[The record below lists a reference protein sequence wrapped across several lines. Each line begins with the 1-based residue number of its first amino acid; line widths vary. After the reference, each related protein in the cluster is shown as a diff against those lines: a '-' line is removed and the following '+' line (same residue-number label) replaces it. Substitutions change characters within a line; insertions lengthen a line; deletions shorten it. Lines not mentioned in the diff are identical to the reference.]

1 MIEVKNVTKQ
11 YGNFYAVRNINFTI
25 KEGEI
30 VGFLGRNGAGKS
42 TTMNMITGFI
52 EPTSGQIIVG
62 GYDVDKKP
70 KKVKQQ
76 IGYMP
81 EGTPLY
87 SDLTVK
93 EFVSYMAD
101 LKMIPHKEKKVAVEK
116 ALKSTGLDMV
126 QNNLTKI
133 LSRGYKQRV
142 SLAGA
147 IVGDP
152 KILILDEPTVG
163 LDPKQVIEIRELI
176 KSFKKDHT
184 VILSSHILSEI
195 SQICEKVIIIDKGEI
210 VAVDTPENLE
220 KKSVKDEIIRIIVEE
235 TEEQTLPSIKDSI
248 SAIKEISFVEEK
260 EDGSKEYKIS
270 IENGQDIRKEISTT
284 CAKNNIILLEMK
296 KQETSLEDAFVTLIE
311 GRTEYSQEEIQKI
324 QYQKEIEELREE
336 QETKKSRKEEKKREK
351 ELKKAEKQEK
361 STENEPKSE
370 ENAEKSDE
378 TELDKS
384 ENVSIKTEKTEEVLS
399 EETTKVEESLE
410 KTTENQSDVA
420 ENSVPEAESVSQEQP
435 SSESEKETEKKEG
448 HE

>member
-1 MIEVKNVTKQ
+1 MIRIKINYFKEDKTLIEVKNVTKQ
-11 YGNFYAVRNINFTI
+11 YGDFYAVRNINFEV
-25 KEGEI
+25 KEGQI

-70 KKVKQQ
+70 KKVKAQ

-93 EFVSYMAD
+93 EFVEYMAD
-101 LKMIPHKEKKVAVEK
+101 LKMIPRKERKEAVQK
-116 ALKSTGLDMV
+116 AIERTGLEKV

-142 SLAGA
+142 SMAGA

-176 KSFKKDHT
+176 KSFRKNHT

-220 KKSVKDEIIRIIVEE
+220 KTSTKDQIINVIVEE
-235 TEEQTLPSIKDSI
+235 TEESKLTSIKESI

-260 EDGSKEYKIS
+260 EDGSKEYRVVV
-270 IENGQDIRKEISTT
+270 ENGKDIRKEISTT
-284 CAKNNIILLEMK
+284 CAKSNIIILEMK
-296 KQETSLEDAFVTLIE
+296 KQETSLEDAFVKIVE
-311 GRTEYSQEEIQKI
+311 GRPEYNQKEIKKI
-324 QYQKEIEELREE
+324 QYEKEVQELREE
-336 QETKKSRKEEKKREK
+336 HEMKKQEKAE
-351 ELKKAEKQEK
+351 KKAEKERKKQEK
-361 STENEPKSE
+361 R
-370 ENAEKSDE
+370 
-378 TELDKS
+378 DK
-384 ENVSIKTEKTEEVLS
+384 
-399 EETTKVEESLE
+399 TKGG
-410 KTTENQSDVA
+410 DA
-420 ENSVPEAESVSQEQP
+420 
-435 SSESEKETEKKEG
+435 
-448 HE
+448 

>member
-1 MIEVKNVTKQ
+1 MIEVKNVTKK
-11 YGNFYAVRNINFTI
+11 YGDFYAVRNINFEV

-62 GYDVDKKP
+62 GYDIDKKP

-101 LKMIPHKEKKVAVEK
+101 LKMVPRKEKKAAVEK
-116 ALKSTGLDMV
+116 AIQSTGLEKV

-142 SLAGA
+142 SMAGA

-176 KSFKKDHT
+176 KSFRKDHT

-195 SQICEKVIIIDKGEI
+195 SQICQKVVIIDKGEI

-220 KKSVKDEIIRIIVEE
+220 KLSEKDQVINVVVEE
-235 TEEQTLPSIKDSI
+235 TEENKLPSIQDKI
-248 SAIKEISFVEEK
+248 SAIKEISFVSDK
-260 EDGSKEYKIS
+260 EDGSKEYKI
-270 IENGQDIRKEISTT
+270 IVENGQDIRKEISTT
-284 CAKNNIILLEMK
+284 CAKSNIIILEMK
-296 KQETSLEDAFVTLIE
+296 QQETSLEDAFVKLIE
-311 GRTEYSQEEIQKI
+311 GRVEYSQKEIKKM

-336 QETKKSRKEEKKREK
+336 RELKKEKKQAKKEEKAA
-351 ELKKAEKQEK
+351 KKAEKQEK
-361 STENEPKSE
+361 VGADASVCPTPNENPEKNENTNENNTQKENE
-370 ENAEKSDE
+370 
-378 TELDKS
+378 DKGGN
-384 ENVSIKTEKTEEVLS
+384 E
-399 EETTKVEESLE
+399 
-410 KTTENQSDVA
+410 
-420 ENSVPEAESVSQEQP
+420 
-435 SSESEKETEKKEG
+435 
-448 HE
+448 

>member
-1 MIEVKNVTKQ
+1 MKLNCLKEEKTLIEVKNVTKQ
-11 YGNFYAVRNINFTI
+11 YGDFYAVRNINFEV

-70 KKVKQQ
+70 KKVKAQ

-93 EFVSYMAD
+93 EFVEYMAD
-101 LKMIPHKEKKVAVEK
+101 LKMLPRKERKEAVQK
-116 ALKSTGLDMV
+116 AIQSTGLEKV

-142 SLAGA
+142 SMAGA

-176 KSFKKDHT
+176 KSFGKNHT

-220 KKSVKDEIIRIIVEE
+220 KTSTKDQIINVIVEE
-235 TEEQTLPSIKDSI
+235 TEESKLTSIQESI

-260 EDGSKEYKIS
+260 EDGSKEYRVVV
-270 IENGQDIRKEISTT
+270 ENGKDIRKEISTT
-284 CAKNNIILLEMK
+284 CAKSNIIILEMK
-296 KQETSLEDAFVTLIE
+296 KQETSLEDAFVKIVE
-311 GRTEYSQEEIQKI
+311 GRPEYNQKEIKKI
-324 QYQKEIEELREE
+324 QYEKEVQELREE
-336 QETKKSRKEEKKREK
+336 HEMKKQEKAE
-351 ELKKAEKQEK
+351 KKAEKERKKQEK
-361 STENEPKSE
+361 R
-370 ENAEKSDE
+370 
-378 TELDKS
+378 DK
-384 ENVSIKTEKTEEVLS
+384 
-399 EETTKVEESLE
+399 TKGG
-410 KTTENQSDVA
+410 DA
-420 ENSVPEAESVSQEQP
+420 
-435 SSESEKETEKKEG
+435 
-448 HE
+448 

>member
-11 YGNFYAVRNINFTI
+11 YGDFYAVRNISFEI

-52 EPTSGQIIVG
+52 EPTSGQILVG

-70 KKVKQQ
+70 KKVKAQ

-87 SDLTVK
+87 SELTVK
-93 EFVSYMAD
+93 EFVTYMAD
-101 LKMIPHKEKKVAVEK
+101 LKMIPRKEKKAAVEK
-116 ALKSTGLDMV
+116 AIQSTGLDKV

-176 KSFKKDHT
+176 KSFRKNHT

-195 SQICEKVIIIDKGEI
+195 SQICQKVVIIDKGEI

-220 KKSVKDEIIRIIVEE
+220 KKSSKDQMITVIVEE
-235 TEEQTLPSIKDSI
+235 TEKNKLPSIKELI
-248 SAIKEISFVEEK
+248 SEIKEISFVEEK
-260 EDGSKEYKIS
+260 EDGSKEYKVIV
-270 IENGQDIRKEISTT
+270 ENGKDIRKEISTT
-284 CAKNNIILLEMK
+284 CAKSNIIILEMK
-296 KQETSLEDAFVTLIE
+296 KQENSLEDAFVTLIE
-311 GRTEYSQEEIQKI
+311 GRTEYSQEEIRKI
-324 QYQKEIEELREE
+324 QYQKEIDELREE
-336 QETKKSRKEEKKREK
+336 QQAKKAKKEERKQEK
-351 ELKKAEKQEK
+351 ASKKAEKEK
-361 STENEPKSE
+361 NKGG
-370 ENAEKSDE
+370 NK
-378 TELDKS
+378 
-384 ENVSIKTEKTEEVLS
+384 
-399 EETTKVEESLE
+399 
-410 KTTENQSDVA
+410 
-420 ENSVPEAESVSQEQP
+420 
-435 SSESEKETEKKEG
+435 
-448 HE
+448 

>member
-1 MIEVKNVTKQ
+1 LIEVKNVTKK
-11 YGNFYAVRNINFTI
+11 YGDFYAVRNLNFEV

-52 EPTSGQIIVG
+52 EPTNGQIIVG
-62 GYDVDKKP
+62 GFDVDRHP
-70 KKVKQQ
+70 KKVKKQ

-101 LKMIPHKEKKVAVEK
+101 LKMIPRKEKKAAVEK
-116 ALKSTGLDMV
+116 AIKNTGLELV
-126 QNNLTKI
+126 QDNLTKI

-176 KSFKKDHT
+176 KSFRKDHT

-195 SQICEKVIIIDKGEI
+195 SQICEKVVIIDKGEI

-220 KKSVKDEIIRIIVEE
+220 KVSSKDQVITVVVEE
-235 TEEQTLPSIKDSI
+235 TEENKLTSIKNSI

-260 EDGSKEYKIS
+260 EDGSKEYKIVV
-270 IENGQDIRKEISTT
+270 ENDKDIRKEISTN
-284 CAKNNIILLEMK
+284 CSKSNIIILEMK
-296 KQETSLEDAFVTLIE
+296 VQESSLEDAFVTLIE
-311 GRTEYSQEEIQKI
+311 GRVEYSQKEIKKM

-336 QETKKSRKEEKKREK
+336 QQAKKELKQAKKEEKEAKKAQKEAEKQMKKEEKK
-351 ELKKAEKQEK
+351 
-361 STENEPKSE
+361 
-370 ENAEKSDE
+370 
-378 TELDKS
+378 
-384 ENVSIKTEKTEEVLS
+384 
-399 EETTKVEESLE
+399 EETTEENVEQKEVAEENVEVEETETSNEVVEEKVENTETVQEDAE
-410 KTTENQSDVA
+410 KA
-420 ENSVPEAESVSQEQP
+420 EEQ
-435 SSESEKETEKKEG
+435 ETEKEDKGGNE
-448 HE
+448 

>member
-1 MIEVKNVTKQ
+1 MIRIKINYFKEDKTLIEVKNVTKQ
-11 YGNFYAVRNINFTI
+11 YGDFYAVRNINFEV
-25 KEGEI
+25 KEGQI

-70 KKVKQQ
+70 KKVKAQ

-93 EFVSYMAD
+93 EFVEYMAD
-101 LKMIPHKEKKVAVEK
+101 LKMIPRKERKEAVQK
-116 ALKSTGLDMV
+116 AIERTGLEKV

-142 SLAGA
+142 SMAGA

-176 KSFKKDHT
+176 KSFRKNHT

-220 KKSVKDEIIRIIVEE
+220 KTSTKDQIINVIVEE
-235 TEEQTLPSIKDSI
+235 TEESKLTSIKESI

-260 EDGSKEYKIS
+260 EDGSKEYRVVV
-270 IENGQDIRKEISTT
+270 ENGKDIRKEISTT
-284 CAKNNIILLEMK
+284 CAKSNIIILEMK
-296 KQETSLEDAFVTLIE
+296 KQETSLEDAFVKLVE
-311 GRTEYSQEEIQKI
+311 GRPEYNQKEIKKI
-324 QYQKEIEELREE
+324 QYEKEVQELREE
-336 QETKKSRKEEKKREK
+336 HEMKKQEKAE
-351 ELKKAEKQEK
+351 KKAEKERKKQEK
-361 STENEPKSE
+361 R
-370 ENAEKSDE
+370 
-378 TELDKS
+378 DK
-384 ENVSIKTEKTEEVLS
+384 
-399 EETTKVEESLE
+399 TKGG
-410 KTTENQSDVA
+410 DA
-420 ENSVPEAESVSQEQP
+420 
-435 SSESEKETEKKEG
+435 
-448 HE
+448 